1 MPSTAAESVLAV
13 SVLWLF
19 YAYFGYPALLWILAS
34 FPRRQRAGDAGVEP
48 TVTILT
54 AAFNEAQV
62 IGENLRNK
70 LDLDYPAEKLDIIV
84 ISDESTDGTDQIVEE
99 IANAHPGRI
108 RLIRQVPRQGKTSGL
123 NLAVGEARGEILV
136 FADANSI
143 YDPGALRRLV
153 AGFADPRIGYVTGK
167 MIYTRPDGTVS
178 GDGCS
183 TYMRYENQLRAWET
197 VVGSVVGV
205 DGGIDAVRKE
215 LYQPMRADQL
225 PDFVLPLRVVE
236 QGYRVVYE
244 PGAILR
250 EPSLTSSAQEYRMRV
265 RVALRAMWAMWDLR
279 QLFDPLRYPGFSWQL
294 TSHKLLRYLAFLPQI
309 AAFVA
314 NAALWETHPGYR
326 LLFLLQVAFYALAGL
341 GHLMAT
347 RGRDFAPATVPYYFS
362 LLNLA
367 CMHAFGRFVRGQKQ
381 VLWQPRVG

>member
-1 MPSTAAESVLAV
+1 MPSTAETVLAV
-13 SVLWLF
+13 SVLWLV
-19 YAYFGYPALLWILAS
+19 YAYFGYPALLWLLSS
-34 FPRRQRAGDAGVEP
+34 FSRRHSARDGSHEP
-48 TVTILT
+48 LVTILT
-54 AAFNEAQV
+54 AAYNEAEV

-70 LDLDYPAEKLDIIV
+70 LALDYPPEKLDIIV

-108 RLIRQVPRQGKTSGL
+108 QLIRQSPRQGKTSGL
-123 NLAVGEARGEILV
+123 NLAVPRARGEILV

-143 YDPGALRRLV
+143 YDPGALRHLV

-167 MIYTRPDGTVS
+167 MIYTRPDGSIS

-197 VVGSVVGV
+197 RVGSVVGV
-205 DGGIDAVRKE
+205 DGGVDAVRKE

-236 QGYRVVYE
+236 QGYRVAYE
-244 PGAILR
+244 PRAILK

-279 QLFDPLRYPGFSWQL
+279 QLFNPVQYPSFSWQL
-294 TSHKLLRYLAFLPQI
+294 TSHKLMRYLAFLPQI
-309 AAFVA
+309 TAFIA
-314 NAALWETHPGYR
+314 NGALWGVHPTYKM
-326 LLFLLQVAFYALAGL
+326 LFALQVAFYILAGL
-341 GHLMAT
+341 GHLLSS
-347 RGRDFAPATVPYYFS
+347 RGREFAPATVPYYFS

-367 CMHAFGRFVRGQKQ
+367 CLHAFGRLVRGQKQ